1 MENRCSAPGIQGV
14 TFLVSKSDKYLH
26 VSLWRNTTTL
36 RRRCKQDL
44 SLADVNQDEDCL
56 GQHLNEAESM
66 SKFDRGHGS
75 SPHRVINVWQT
86 EAQRISTC
94 MDMDIRQSLI

>member
-44 SLADVNQDEDCL
+44 PLADVNQDEDCL
-56 GQHLNEAESM
+56 GQHLMKRN
-66 SKFDRGHGS
+66 R
-75 SPHRVINVWQT
+75 
-86 EAQRISTC
+86 C
-94 MDMDIRQSLI
+94 QSLIVGMDLRPTE